1 MKKMSILFS
10 FLFIIYVIIISN
22 SFVKAFEILPDPDI
36 CCNLS
41 IYAYSDSDESN
52 SSSSTKNLG
61 HAFLTFENL
70 TSSTYLIGD
79 YTIKSHESIS
89 VGTWPQ
95 SITGYSGVCY
105 NFETYYMNV
114 ENHSSTVYLK
124 TSLTYSDL
132 STLNNV
138 IKLSDNWELFNNCSS
153 FATKV
158 WNSVSNTQVNAGMVN
173 TPSNLIDSIKKYN
186 YYTGCSITYNSNI
199 GYFKNG
205 VFIKVEKSI

>member
-1 MKKMSILFS
+1 MKKFLLLFN
-10 FLFIIYVIIISN
+10 FLFIAFVILISN

-36 CCNLS
+36 CCNVS
-41 IYAYSDSDESN
+41 IYAYCDSNESN
-52 SSSSTKNLG
+52 SSSSAKNLG

-70 TSSTYLIGD
+70 TSNTYLIGD
-79 YTIKSHESIS
+79 YQISKYESIS

-114 ENHSSTVYLK
+114 ESHSSTVYLK

-138 IKLSDNWELFNNCSS
+138 IKSSDNWELFNNCST

-158 WNSVSNTQVNAGMVN
+158 WNSVSSMQVNAGIVN
-173 TPSNLIDSIKKYN
+173 TPSNLIDSIKKYS
-186 YYTGCSITYNSNI
+186 YYVGCSITYNSNI